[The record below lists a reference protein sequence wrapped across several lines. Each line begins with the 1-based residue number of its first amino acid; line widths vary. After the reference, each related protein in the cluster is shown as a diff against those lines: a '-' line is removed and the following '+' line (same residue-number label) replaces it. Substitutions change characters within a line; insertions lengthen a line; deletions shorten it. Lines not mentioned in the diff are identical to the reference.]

1 MKYKSEKLPTAKT
14 SANPK
19 VSSNARILKLTSEFS
34 AMREKEWNDYHETLF
49 QQINKECYI
58 GNKYDQSK
66 LAKLIEDVY
75 DNLSENAQEKMFKL
89 LEKRQKLDD
98 LSFVTEVRNII
109 AGDKFRFSSL
119 ASTLPDFLKII
130 DTDEKLESFLKNPQ
144 KYINDNNGKLS
155 IFELQVLEVTINNPA
170 FNQLASINRVHDPK
184 SFVYTPLT
192 AQLYQLNLSQY
203 GSMDA
208 GAFEDLIP
216 PSARESVLAK
226 AKQPPKKLIMGLG
239 GAQATYKRSAIAET
253 AEKVRESGLGAC
265 HSFALLAADH
275 LLKKMDTGELP
286 QMDIKMVSHK
296 RGRYSHTYLL
306 LNHNS
311 QDLTN
316 LSQSIIVDP
325 WAVVMGHTKEGYGA
339 FLTSNYPFPQM
350 TSQLVTC
357 YDSQEP
363 EVEELQSEE
372 TAISSQSFR
381 EHLAKVSVVS
391 GGSFFSQK
399 LDFKQQIAV
408 NFLEDL
414 KNYINTSSKHG
425 LKLEL
430 LNVLKRE
437 VIAGD
442 TDPGVA
448 LKVAAQA
455 VLARSIEKTGNNNF
469 RWNIASSNI
478 SDETLSTL
486 LPAFEKSKPFW
497 NKYLSKHEAIS
508 TNEKISKMD
517 VSHLRKVVDL
527 LPQKEEHTFSADS
540 ENNKQVTP

>member
-1 MKYKSEKLPTAKT
+1 MKYKSEKFPTAKT
-14 SANPK
+14 STNPK
-19 VSSNARILKLTSEFS
+19 ASSNARILKLTSEFY

-58 GNKYDQSK
+58 GSKYDQSK

-75 DNLSENAQEKMFKL
+75 DNLSKNAQDKMFKL

-130 DTDEKLESFLKNPQ
+130 DTDEKLESFLTNPQ

-391 GGSFFSQK
+391 SGSFFSQQ
-399 LDFKQQIAV
+399 LDSKQQIAV

-414 KNYINTSSKHG
+414 KTYINKTSRHS
-425 LKLEL
+425 LKLQL
-430 LNVLKRE
+430 LDVLNRQ
-437 VIAGD
+437 VRAGD
-442 TDPGVA
+442 ITPEVA

-455 VLARSIEKTGNNNF
+455 VVARSIEKTGNNNYK
-469 RWNIASSNI
+469 WNINSSSIN
-478 SDETLSTL
+478 DETLSAL
-486 LPAFEKSKPFW
+486 LPAFEKSKPYW
-497 NKYLSKHEAIS
+497 NRYLSRHEAIPS
-508 TNEKISKMD
+508 NEKISKMD
-517 VSHLRKVVDL
+517 VSHLQKVVDL
-527 LPQKEEHTFSADS
+527 LPQKEEDTFSADS
-540 ENNKQVTP
+540 QNKKQVTP